1 MFRFRA
7 TTPYG
12 FEDFLREAEESGSRD
27 PGTAMVNVL
36 ERRRIP
42 GIEIHK
48 YPDPRGRPENLLS
61 FLRCIARDGRWGVN
75 LDVRLD

>member
-12 FEDFLREAEESGSRD
+12 FEDFLREAEESGSLD
-27 PGTAMVNVL
+27 PGTAMIRVL

-48 YPDPRGRPENLLS
+48 YPDPRENLLG
-61 FLRCIARDGRWGVN
+61 FLRCIARDGQWGVN